1 MCTNST
7 RTAMKQKK
15 APEDKN
21 LKHLYVNFQ
30 KIFRCLNVGR
40 SMQDRALPITLTQM
54 RVLSFFSESDVVYI
68 SEVSRALGMS
78 IQSVNNLVRRL
89 ELMGY
94 VERTK
99 NDKDKRLSDIRLT
112 AKGRERFEVFR
123 NDQFEILTGIL
134 NQLEPMEKKIL
145 AATIENAALM
155 LEKAALKASNG
166 GE

>member
-1 MCTNST
+1 MSA
-7 RTAMKQKK
+7 AMKPKR
-15 APEDKN
+15 APEETT

-40 SMQDRALPITLTQM
+40 SMQDRTLPITVTQM

-89 ELMGY
+89 ELLGY

-99 NDKDKRLSDIRLT
+99 NEMDKRLSDIRLT
-112 AKGRERFEVFR
+112 AKGRERFEVYR

-134 NQLEPMEKKIL
+134 QQLEPTEKKIL

-166 GE
+166 DK